1 LVIVAGVKLE
11 VSASRVIG
19 APTEKVFD
27 FAVAA
32 ENLPRILTGFGPIPG
47 IASIEML
54 DGAALATGARR
65 RVRLS
70 DGSEIFEEVTALDR
84 PRRHSYRWLNAPAPP
99 FSLLVRR
106 AEADWMFTAAAQGTR
121 VDWTYRF
128 ELTSPLAAVP
138 AAVAMMLFKHWMQRG
153 LERIA
158 PFVSG

>member
-1 LVIVAGVKLE
+1 VKLE

-32 ENLPRILTGFGPIPG
+32 ENLPRILVGFGPIPG

-54 DGAALATGARR
+54 DGAALATGAKR
-65 RVRLS
+65 RVRMS

-84 PRRHSYRWLNAPAPP
+84 PRRH
-99 FSLLVRR
+99 
-106 AEADWMFTAAAQGTR
+106 
-121 VDWTYRF
+121 TYRF
-128 ELTSPLAAVP
+128 ELTSPLAAP
-138 AAVAMMLFKHWMQRG
+138 LAAVVMILFKRWMQRG

-158 PFVSG
+158 PFVTG